1 MSALPALRSWWGD
14 LWRSTP
20 RALPSLRPRRRRVDV
35 DLGPSLPGWSLRLSC
50 AAVALGCVVLA
61 GAGHTLTVVGALLAL
76 ALAAR
81 PIGAVPMVALGFV
94 AFVLTAAGGSG
105 PRPGTFAVLAGT
117 HLFIQLA
124 AVLGPYGWFVRVE
137 LRALLAPA
145 RRYLPVQLA
154 AQLAALVGALLSLGR
169 VELAWSAPLA
179 AVALAALVV
188 WLAPRIGA
196 PPAPAAPPGLELRD
210 EHPAEP

>member
-1 MSALPALRSWWGD
+1 V
-14 LWRSTP
+14 RSTP

-35 DLGPSLPGWSLRLSC
+35 DLGLNLPGWTLRLAC

-61 GAGHTLTVVGALLAL
+61 GAGNVLTVVGALLAL
-76 ALAAR
+76 ALAIR
-81 PIGAVPMVALGFV
+81 PVGAVPMVALGFV
-94 AFVLTAAGGSG
+94 GFVLTVADGSG
-105 PRPGTFAVLAGT
+105 PRAGTFAVLAGT

-154 AQLAALVGALLSLGR
+154 AQLVALVGALLSLGR

-188 WLAPRIGA
+188 WLVPRIGA
-196 PPAPAAPPGLELRD
+196 PPTPAAGSGFELRD
-210 EHPAEP
+210 QHPAEP